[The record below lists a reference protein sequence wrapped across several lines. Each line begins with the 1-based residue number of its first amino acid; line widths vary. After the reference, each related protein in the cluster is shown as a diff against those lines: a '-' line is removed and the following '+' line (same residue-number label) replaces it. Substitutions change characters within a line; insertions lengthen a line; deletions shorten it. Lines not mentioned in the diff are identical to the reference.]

1 MLFND
6 CGAPCR
12 ILGPKDLKLHWFYK
26 VFSIDFWTFENDKV
40 KYGGMLQWIQNTLP
54 ENWYAAHND
63 LHPSSEA
70 HKKFT
75 EKVLTTAIEI
85 INN

>member
-1 MLFND
+1 
-6 CGAPCR
+6 
-12 ILGPKDLKLHWFYK
+12 
-26 VFSIDFWTFENDKV
+26 
-40 KYGGMLQWIQNTLP
+40 MLQWIQNTLP